1 MAYVG
6 INGGVM
12 PAAAT
17 EPEQSRPDFLISSP
31 RCPGSRGS
39 APPSPGSC
47 LLEGAGQE
55 TDLGRGRSA
64 VGVLVTLCT
73 AGKPLRI
80 GEIADRMRAVGSHI
94 TRQVQTLEKRGF
106 RPQYPRSA

>member
-1 MAYVG
+1 
-6 INGGVM
+6 M

-17 EPEQSRPDFLISSP
+17 ELEEARPDFRISSP
-31 RCPGSRGS
+31 RCPGSCGS
-39 APPSPGSC
+39 VLPSPGSC
-47 LLEGAGQE
+47 LVDRADQE